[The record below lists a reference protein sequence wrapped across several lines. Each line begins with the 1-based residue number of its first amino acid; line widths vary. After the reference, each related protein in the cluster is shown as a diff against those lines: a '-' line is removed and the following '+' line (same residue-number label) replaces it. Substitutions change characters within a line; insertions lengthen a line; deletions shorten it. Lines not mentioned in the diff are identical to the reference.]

1 MLYYSFEIY
10 YSNEAEELD
19 ANRALCGRNDLYSDD
34 GNDPR
39 LYGIPF
45 NYEVIM
51 DDLIDTLNE
60 IIATGDNCN
69 LPYISIL
76 GRKAKQQAIES
87 IIKRSRNGE
96 YV

>member
-1 MLYYSFEIY
+1 MYCLFEIY

-19 ANRALCGRNDLYSDD
+19 AKRAIRCWNDIYSND

-39 LYGIPF
+39 FYGIPF

>member
-1 MLYYSFEIY
+1 
-10 YSNEAEELD
+10 
-19 ANRALCGRNDLYSDD
+19 
-34 GNDPR
+34 
-39 LYGIPF
+39 
-45 NYEVIM
+45 M

-76 GRKAKQQAIES
+76 GRKAKREAIES

>member
-1 MLYYSFEIY
+1 MLYCLSEIY
-10 YSNEAEELD
+10 FSDETQELD
-19 ANRALCGRNDLYSDD
+19 ANRAIRGRNDLYPND
-34 GNDPR
+34 GNDPWI
-39 LYGIPF
+39 YGVPF
-45 NYEVIM
+45 NSETIM

>member
-1 MLYYSFEIY
+1 
-10 YSNEAEELD
+10 
-19 ANRALCGRNDLYSDD
+19 
-34 GNDPR
+34 
-39 LYGIPF
+39 
-45 NYEVIM
+45 M

-60 IIATGDNCN
+60 IIATGDNCD

-96 YV
+96 YVWPFRRILQFDWQPRGVFNPLPELRSLHYRILLFGGLWR

>member
-1 MLYYSFEIY
+1 LCYYLFEIY
-10 YSNEAEELD
+10 FSNETQELD
-19 ANRALCGRNDLYSDD
+19 ANRALCGRNNLYPDNR
-34 GNDPR
+34 NDPWI
-39 LYGIPF
+39 YGVPF
-45 NYEVIM
+45 NSETIM